1 VSSDPRDAA
10 PPFVAKETE
19 MMVLSAC
26 LDYEGVTA
34 LFLADGLREQHFYS
48 QHHRTIWRR
57 LVEAHHEGA
66 GHPQLAVRMLL
77 ARHGELEEVG
87 LGYLAKLLAEGM
99 PRPREDSV
107 RALTGRLVECA
118 VGRDALALFARTQQL
133 LQDRPAAIAEGF
145 FATMEQSLRS
155 LGSQLKGR
163 LIPDHVSHV
172 SEVMEEVMAALKSGP
187 PDFIDTPWPSLTS
200 MLGGGLAPG
209 EMAYFGARPGF
220 GKTAG
225 ALEIARRAAKRG
237 KTVLAISREMLKVAL
252 GMRMVAQ
259 EGPVNATFLRKRSL
273 ENAQWHTVEQAIESL
288 QSLPLFLTHAKVDI
302 EQIEQ
307 LVRVFKEEGGLDL
320 LIVDYLQL
328 IDPPGRLAGRD
339 RRLQVEAVSAGLKG
353 ITLDHGVPVLCL
365 SSLSRPPDGKAPT
378 LASLRESGN
387 LEHDADTVILLHRPE
402 ELEPRT
408 QCIVA
413 KSRNGRTGMVE
424 LYFRGE
430 FLRFEEQY
438 MGAS

>member
-1 VSSDPRDAA
+1 
-10 PPFVAKETE
+10 
-19 MMVLSAC
+19 
-26 LDYEGVTA
+26 
-34 LFLADGLREQHFYS
+34 
-48 QHHRTIWRR
+48 
-57 LVEAHHEGA
+57 
-66 GHPQLAVRMLL
+66 
-77 ARHGELEEVG
+77 
-87 LGYLAKLLAEGM
+87 
-99 PRPREDSV
+99 
-107 RALTGRLVECA
+107 
-118 VGRDALALFARTQQL
+118 
-133 LQDRPAAIAEGF
+133 
-145 FATMEQSLRS
+145 
-155 LGSQLKGR
+155 
-163 LIPDHVSHV
+163 
-172 SEVMEEVMAALKSGP
+172 
-187 PDFIDTPWPSLTS
+187 
-200 MLGGGLAPG
+200 
-209 EMAYFGARPGF
+209 
-220 GKTAG
+220 
-225 ALEIARRAAKRG
+225 
-237 KTVLAISREMLKVAL
+237 MLKVAL

-259 EGPVNATFLRKRSL
+259 EGPVNATFLRKRIL
-273 ENAQWHTVEQAIESL
+273 ENAHWHTVEQAIEQL
-288 QSLPLFLTHAKVDI
+288 QSLPIFLTHAKVDI

-307 LVRVFKEEGGLDL
+307 LVRIFKEEGALDL

-328 IDPPGRLAGRD
+328 IDPPASLRARD

-424 LYFRGE
+424 LHFRGE